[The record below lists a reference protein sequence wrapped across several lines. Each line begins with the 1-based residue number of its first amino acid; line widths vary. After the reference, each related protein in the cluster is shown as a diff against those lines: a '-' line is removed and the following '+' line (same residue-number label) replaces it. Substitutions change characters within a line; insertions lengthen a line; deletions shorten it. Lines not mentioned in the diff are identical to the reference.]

1 MSSWRLY
8 TSLKINF
15 TQRYLENIKQWTGGG
30 TRVFLSEDPESDD
43 RDRKLKSADCND
55 DEYDVDDADNDDHK
69 DEDEIILGGGQKKE
83 GGCSQHLGQH
93 HQAVPSL
100 PAWLGG
106 DYFHVSC
113 HRT

>member
-1 MSSWRLY
+1 MY
-8 TSLKINF
+8 FCLKIRIQMTETANC
-15 TQRYLENIKQWTGGG
+15 K
-30 TRVFLSEDPESDD
+30 SD
-43 RDRKLKSADCND
+43 DCND
-55 DEYDVDDADNDDHK
+55 DEYDVDDADNHDHEDK
-69 DEDEIILGGGQKKE
+69 DEIMLGRGQKKE

-100 PAWLGG
+100 PAWLEG

>member
-1 MSSWRLY
+1 M
-8 TSLKINF
+8 
-15 TQRYLENIKQWTGGG
+15 
-30 TRVFLSEDPESDD
+30 SEDPESDD
-43 RDRKLKSADCND
+43 RDRKLKSDDCNY
-55 DEYDVDDADNDDHK
+55 DEYDVDDADNDD
-69 DEDEIILGGGQKKE
+69 EIIFGRGQKKE
-83 GGCSQHLGQH
+83 VGCSQHLGQH